1 MNANT
6 VSVAHDMDL
15 FDGEGVIMSLKS
27 ATPYVRTDN
36 IDVCEIKLDEQW
48 PSAVVPQTCVSIYE
62 VIYAQS

>member
-1 MNANT
+1 
-6 VSVAHDMDL
+6 MDL

-62 VIYAQS
+62 AIYAQS